1 MSNFPEPHTHSKN
14 KIEVELDLCNKFCNK
29 IMHRN
34 YATKSDLKNATGDD
48 TSEFAKK
55 AGLASLKSDI
65 NELDFDKFEKVPSG
79 LRNLRS
85 KVDKLDVDKSVPAP
99 VDLSD
104 VVKTDVVNK
113 LNMMNWLKKLT
124 IL

>member
-1 MSNFPEPHTHSKN
+1 MQQ
-14 KIEVELDLCNKFCNK
+14 ILQQ
-29 IMHRN
+29 N

-55 AGLASLKSDI
+55 AGLVSLKSNINKLDI
-65 NELDFDKFEKVPSG
+65 DKLEKVPSA
-79 LRNLRS
+79 LRNLKS

-99 VDLSD
+99 VNLSD
-104 VVKTDVVNK
+104 VVKTHVVKK
-113 LNMMNWLKKLT
+113 LNTMNWLKKLT